1 MMLTGF
7 FRRYQRFISRR
18 CKYIPHARSG
28 TSGPT
33 EFFDIGAPTSAG
45 TGLCG
50 TEARR
55 RRPRRMR
62 QPHPGKQAFYFNFKI
77 ARSFRVV
84 FCHSGSF
91 RACPGFLRVFFRIP
105 GTCGK
110 PGGFRRK
117 CPGLRE
123 TRRKLRVCPGL
134 GIRFRNRENSGFY
147 AHNNF
152 DVLTKPHNQG

>member
-1 MMLTGF
+1 MLA
-7 FRRYQRFISRR
+7 QK
-18 CKYIPHARSG
+18 CMLH
-28 TSGPT
+28 
-33 EFFDIGAPTSAG
+33 

-50 TEARR
+50 TEASR
-55 RRPRRMR
+55 RRPRRMHQR
-62 QPHPGKQAFYFNFKI
+62 HPHKQAFYFNFKI
-77 ARSFRVV
+77 ARSFWVV

-91 RACPGFLRVFFRIP
+91 RACPGFLRVFFRMIP

-134 GIRFRNRENSGFY
+134 GFRFRDRENSGFY
-147 AHNNF
+147 AHKTTQPRIAVNKTMTNH
-152 DVLTKPHNQG
+152 VGQR